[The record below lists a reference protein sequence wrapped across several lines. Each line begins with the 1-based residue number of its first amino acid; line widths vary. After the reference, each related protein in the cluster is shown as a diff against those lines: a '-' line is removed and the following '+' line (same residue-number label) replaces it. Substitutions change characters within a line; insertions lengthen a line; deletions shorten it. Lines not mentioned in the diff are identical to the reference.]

1 MAKFL
6 VLLLVN
12 IVINILL
19 IMLYCYYEFL
29 CYGTANSVILFVLI
43 WLMYFFL
50 TLSHSC
56 LSLFDYFCNDNEEL

>member
-1 MAKFL
+1 
-6 VLLLVN
+6 
-12 IVINILL
+12 
-19 IMLYCYYEFL
+19 MLYCYYEFL
-29 CYGTANSVILFVLI
+29 CYGTANSVILCVLI